1 MTSDPSSATRGG
13 HDGGDT
19 NGRGEAEAGVEEAV
33 AGGTE
38 VRPHTHPQEEMGG
51 QEEQEGEE
59 TMPMCRYLC
68 KVTMFVFI

>member
-1 MTSDPSSATRGG
+1 MTSDPSSATGRG

-19 NGRGEAEAGVEEAV
+19 TKGEAEAGAEEAV

-38 VRPHTHPQEEMGG
+38 GRAHTHPQEEMGS
-51 QEEQEGEE
+51 QEEQEGDE